1 MLFEPS
7 PLSLVNATDVESCR
21 LHKPVPASGGN
32 ELISG
37 TNGSSLVK
45 EYIGAVVLCAQDVEE
60 VGATHRIGFKH
71 HILLECMLVSQGI
84 HISSSGVLL
93 YVRAAEF
100 RAVFRMRGAKCASLT
115 PPVMTSDSAHC
126 FQV

>member
-7 PLSLVNATDVESCR
+7 PLSLVNTTNVESRR

-37 TNGSSLVK
+37 THGSSLVE
-45 EYIGAVVLCAQDVEE
+45 EYTGAAVLCAQDVEE
-60 VGATHRIGFKH
+60 VGATHRIGFKY
-71 HILLECMLVSQGI
+71 HIILECVPVSQGI

-93 YVRAAEF
+93 CVRAPDLEQYSECAEQ
-100 RAVFRMRGAKCASLT
+100 
-115 PPVMTSDSAHC
+115 SAHR
-126 FQV
+126 